1 MADLTAVMNL
11 FGKYA
16 YGNDVRD
23 LTIIESCFTEDA
35 TFALQIAGG
44 TELGPFEGRD
54 AVLGFFRPSLEAQ
67 TDLRKHVISNYF
79 LPGGDRADA
88 YLSLI
93 VTDDGVTELK
103 SAGIY
108 ECTVTDDGGVLRF
121 RTMNLALDNGF

>member
-1 MADLTAVMNL
+1 MADLNAVMNL

-23 LTIIESCFTEDA
+23 IPMITECFTADA

-44 TELGPFEGRD
+44 TELGPFEGRE
-54 AVLGFFRPSLEAQ
+54 AVMDFFRPSLEAQ
-67 TDLRKHVISNYF
+67 TDIRKHVISNYW
-79 LPGGDRADA
+79 LKGDEARG

-93 VTDDGVTELK
+93 VTDNGVTEIK

-108 ECTVTDDGGVLRF
+108 ETTVVEDGGELRF
-121 RTMNLALDNGF
+121 SRMNLALDNGF